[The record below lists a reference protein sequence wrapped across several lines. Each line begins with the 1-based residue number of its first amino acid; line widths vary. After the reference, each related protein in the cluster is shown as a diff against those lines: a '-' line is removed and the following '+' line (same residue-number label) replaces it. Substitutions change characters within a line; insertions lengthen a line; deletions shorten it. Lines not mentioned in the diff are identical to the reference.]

1 MPGVYRSQ
9 TIVLP
14 LFIPSQT
21 TFLLYRLSEARGM
34 ETMKRYQR
42 LKPATL
48 LNHELKSR
56 FSLEI
61 FSWKEPGVSGQAAD
75 STGIS
80 MQLVLSTCH
89 HEI

>member
-9 TIVLP
+9 TIALP

-21 TFLLYRLSEARGM
+21 TFLLYRLSKARGM
-34 ETMKRYQR
+34 KIMKRYQR

-48 LNHELKSR
+48 LNYELESR

-61 FSWKEPGVSGQAAD
+61 FSWKELGVSGQAAG

-80 MQLVLSTCH
+80 IQLVLPTC
-89 HEI
+89 